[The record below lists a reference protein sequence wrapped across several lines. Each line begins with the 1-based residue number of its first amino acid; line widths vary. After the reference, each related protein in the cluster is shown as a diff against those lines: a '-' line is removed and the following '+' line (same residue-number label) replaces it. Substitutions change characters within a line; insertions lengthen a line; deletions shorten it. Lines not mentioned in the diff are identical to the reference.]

1 MYSCANIGNPSGGP
15 IDKTPPIFMRSNPT
29 PNAVNVKDRKIEI
42 FFDEIVTLKDP
53 STKIIVSPAQ
63 TEMPRMSALGRKVT
77 VELVDSLLPNTTY
90 TIDFSNSIQD
100 NNEGNAIDN
109 FAFAFSTGSVIDS
122 MRVSGYVLD
131 SRTLEP
137 MQSVVVGLQSNL
149 ADSAFHKEKL
159 QRVALTNDRGQFT
172 IRNVSPG
179 SYHIFAL
186 KDLDRDYKFG
196 NPTEDIA
203 FLDSIIVPSIGSRE
217 AADTVYNDLNEIDTI
232 MRATRP
238 AYFPNDILLSMFN
251 EDRKSQ
257 YLANNL
263 RVDSTRISL
272 TFAAAS
278 DTLPSLSIVGRN
290 DVPDQWYTLERSQ
303 TNDTLTYWIR
313 PPHLVSADTLMVAT
327 TYLRTDTA
335 SNLSWG
341 TDTLKFTFQRQKAK
355 KKKKNE
361 ETDSLE
367 QIRFMELH
375 PLANDTQEVYA
386 PLLLQTG
393 TPIERYSREAFHL
406 QRKLQNDTIFY
417 PAEIKSIA
425 LRDST
430 LNRRDLMLKV
440 DWEPGAAYTL
450 AVDSLAMTDI
460 YGLQTKPLKVDFNV
474 RKMEEYGNIVFNIP
488 AVRDSAIVELLDGTE
503 KIVLRAPVKSHRAE
517 LLNLL
522 PGKYYARLFIDRN
535 GNGKYDTGNY
545 DMHLQPEET
554 VYYPGAINLKKN
566 WDVEQTWD
574 IYATPID
581 KQKPEAI
588 KKNKPERKKWEKV
601 NTEKTETDED
611 EENGFSDFSNPNDP
625 NLRNSNNF
633 GNYRKYDSKIYF
645 HFFAQKFAHSTKAH
659 YLCTRKSQ
667 QRLCPDGGIGRRAG
681 LKHQWSKIHPG
692 SIPGLGTQKRL

>member
-1 MYSCANIGNPSGGP
+1 MLFSRLALSLQAETENQMNNSKSLYYIFIIIAAAVMYSCANIGNPSGGP

-257 YLANNL
+257 YLANNM

-278 DTLPSLSIVGRN
+278 DTLPSLNIVGRN

-327 TYLRTDTA
+327 TYLRTDTT

-375 PLANDTQEVYA
+375 PLANGTQEVYA

-474 RKMEEYGNIVFNIP
+474 RKMEEYGNIVFNIT

-503 KIVLRAPVKSHRAE
+503 KIVLRAPVKNHRAE

-625 NLRNSNNF
+625 NQRNSNNF
-633 GNYRKYDSKIYF
+633 GNYR
-645 HFFAQKFAHSTKAH
+645 
-659 YLCTRKSQ
+659 R
-667 QRLCPDGGIGRRAG
+667 
-681 LKHQWSKIHPG
+681 
-692 SIPGLGTQKRL
+692 

>member
-1 MYSCANIGNPSGGP
+1 MNNSKSLYYIFIIIAAAVMYSCANIGNPSGGP

-29 PNAVNVKDRKIEI
+29 PNAINVKDRKIEI

-375 PLANDTQEVYA
+375 PLANGTQEIYA

-406 QRKLQNDTIFY
+406 QRKLQNDTTFY

-430 LNRRDLMLKV
+430 LSRRDLMLKV

-601 NTEKTETDED
+601 DTEKTETDED
-611 EENGFSDFSNPNDP
+611 EENGFSDFSNPNKP

-633 GNYRKYDSKIYF
+633 GNYR
-645 HFFAQKFAHSTKAH
+645 
-659 YLCTRKSQ
+659 R
-667 QRLCPDGGIGRRAG
+667 
-681 LKHQWSKIHPG
+681 
-692 SIPGLGTQKRL
+692 

>member
-1 MYSCANIGNPSGGP
+1 MNNSKSLYYIFIIIAAAVMYSCANIGNPSGGP

-42 FFDEIVTLKDP
+42 FFDEIVSLKDP

-303 TNDTLTYWIR
+303 TNDTLIYWIR

-375 PLANDTQEVYA
+375 PLANGTQEVYA

-406 QRKLQNDTIFY
+406 QRKLQNDTTFY

-430 LNRRDLMLKV
+430 LSRRDLMLKV

-488 AVRDSAIVELLDGTE
+488 AVRDSAIVELLDGTD
-503 KIVLRAPVKSHRAE
+503 KVVLHTPVKNHRAE
-517 LLNLL
+517 LLNLQ

-535 GNGKYDTGNY
+535 GNGKYDTGTY

-633 GNYRKYDSKIYF
+633 GNYR
-645 HFFAQKFAHSTKAH
+645 
-659 YLCTRKSQ
+659 R
-667 QRLCPDGGIGRRAG
+667 
-681 LKHQWSKIHPG
+681 
-692 SIPGLGTQKRL
+692 

>member
-1 MYSCANIGNPSGGP
+1 MNNSKSLYYIFIIIAAAVMYSCANIGNPSGGP

-375 PLANDTQEVYA
+375 PLANGTQEVYA

-406 QRKLQNDTIFY
+406 QRKLQNDTTFY

-430 LNRRDLMLKV
+430 LSRRDLMLKV
-440 DWEPGAAYTL
+440 DWEPGAAYNL

-633 GNYRKYDSKIYF
+633 GDYR
-645 HFFAQKFAHSTKAH
+645 
-659 YLCTRKSQ
+659 R
-667 QRLCPDGGIGRRAG
+667 
-681 LKHQWSKIHPG
+681 
-692 SIPGLGTQKRL
+692 

>member
-1 MYSCANIGNPSGGP
+1 MNNSKSLYYIFIIIAAAVMYSCANIGNPSGGP

-375 PLANDTQEVYA
+375 PLANGTQEVYA

-406 QRKLQNDTIFY
+406 QRKLQNDTTFY

-430 LNRRDLMLKV
+430 LSRRDLMLKV

-460 YGLQTKPLKVDFNV
+460 YGLQTKPMKVDFNV

-633 GNYRKYDSKIYF
+633 GNYHR
-645 HFFAQKFAHSTKAH
+645 
-659 YLCTRKSQ
+659 
-667 QRLCPDGGIGRRAG
+667 
-681 LKHQWSKIHPG
+681 
-692 SIPGLGTQKRL
+692 

>member
-1 MYSCANIGNPSGGP
+1 MLFSRLALSLQAETENQMNNSKSLYYIFIIIAAAVMYSCANIGNPSGGP

-375 PLANDTQEVYA
+375 PLANGTQEVYA

-406 QRKLQNDTIFY
+406 QRKLQNDTTFY

-430 LNRRDLMLKV
+430 LSRRDLMLKV
-440 DWEPGAAYTL
+440 DWEPGAAYKL

-488 AVRDSAIVELLDGTE
+488 AVRDSAIVELLDGTD
-503 KIVLRAPVKSHRAE
+503 KVVLHTPVKNHRAE
-517 LLNLL
+517 LLNLQ

-581 KQKPEAI
+581 KQKSEAI

-633 GNYRKYDSKIYF
+633 GDYR
-645 HFFAQKFAHSTKAH
+645 
-659 YLCTRKSQ
+659 R
-667 QRLCPDGGIGRRAG
+667 
-681 LKHQWSKIHPG
+681 
-692 SIPGLGTQKRL
+692 

>member
-1 MYSCANIGNPSGGP
+1 MENQMNNSKSLYYIFIIIAAAVMYSCANIGNPSGGP

-375 PLANDTQEVYA
+375 PLANGTQEVYA

-406 QRKLQNDTIFY
+406 QRKLQNDTTFY

-503 KIVLRAPVKSHRAE
+503 KIVLRAPVKNHRAE

-601 NTEKTETDED
+601 DTEKTETDED

-633 GNYRKYDSKIYF
+633 GNYRK
-645 HFFAQKFAHSTKAH
+645 
-659 YLCTRKSQ
+659 
-667 QRLCPDGGIGRRAG
+667 
-681 LKHQWSKIHPG
+681 
-692 SIPGLGTQKRL
+692 

>member
-375 PLANDTQEVYA
+375 PLANGTQEVYA

-406 QRKLQNDTIFY
+406 QRKLQNDTTFY

-633 GNYRKYDSKIYF
+633 GNYRK
-645 HFFAQKFAHSTKAH
+645 
-659 YLCTRKSQ
+659 
-667 QRLCPDGGIGRRAG
+667 
-681 LKHQWSKIHPG
+681 
-692 SIPGLGTQKRL
+692 

>member
-63 TEMPRMSALGRKVT
+63 TEIPRMSALGRKVT

-278 DTLPSLSIVGRN
+278 DTLPSLSIVERN

-375 PLANDTQEVYA
+375 PLANGTQEVYA

-406 QRKLQNDTIFY
+406 QRKLQNDTTFY

-430 LNRRDLMLKV
+430 LSRRDLMLKV

-488 AVRDSAIVELLDGTE
+488 AVRDSAILELLDGTE

-581 KQKPEAI
+581 KQKSEAI

-633 GNYRKYDSKIYF
+633 GNYSR
-645 HFFAQKFAHSTKAH
+645 
-659 YLCTRKSQ
+659 
-667 QRLCPDGGIGRRAG
+667 
-681 LKHQWSKIHPG
+681 
-692 SIPGLGTQKRL
+692 

>member
-1 MYSCANIGNPSGGP
+1 MNNSKSLYYIFIIIAAAVMYSCANIGNPSGGP

-232 MRATRP
+232 MRATRS

-375 PLANDTQEVYA
+375 PLANGTQEVYA

-406 QRKLQNDTIFY
+406 QRKLQNDTTFY

-430 LNRRDLMLKV
+430 LSRRDLMLKV

-474 RKMEEYGNIVFNIP
+474 RKMEEYGNIVFNIT

-503 KIVLRAPVKSHRAE
+503 KIVLRAPVKNHRAE

-588 KKNKPERKKWEKV
+588 KKNKPERRKWEKV

-633 GNYRKYDSKIYF
+633 GNYR
-645 HFFAQKFAHSTKAH
+645 
-659 YLCTRKSQ
+659 R
-667 QRLCPDGGIGRRAG
+667 
-681 LKHQWSKIHPG
+681 
-692 SIPGLGTQKRL
+692 

>member
-1 MYSCANIGNPSGGP
+1 MNNSKSLYYIFIIIAAAVMYSCANIGNPSGGP

-375 PLANDTQEVYA
+375 PLANGTQEVYA

-406 QRKLQNDTIFY
+406 QRKLQNDTTFY

-503 KIVLRAPVKSHRAE
+503 KIVLRAPVKNHRAE

-581 KQKPEAI
+581 KQKSEAI

-633 GNYRKYDSKIYF
+633 GNYR
-645 HFFAQKFAHSTKAH
+645 
-659 YLCTRKSQ
+659 R
-667 QRLCPDGGIGRRAG
+667 
-681 LKHQWSKIHPG
+681 
-692 SIPGLGTQKRL
+692 

>member
-1 MYSCANIGNPSGGP
+1 MNNSKSLYYIFIIIAAAVMYSCANIGNPSGGP

-42 FFDEIVTLKDP
+42 FFDEIVSLKDP

-313 PPHLVSADTLMVAT
+313 PTHLVSADTLMVAT

-375 PLANDTQEVYA
+375 PLANGIQEVYA

-406 QRKLQNDTIFY
+406 QRKLQNDTTFY

-430 LNRRDLMLKV
+430 LSRRDLMLKV

-488 AVRDSAIVELLDGTE
+488 AVRDSAIVELLDGTD
-503 KIVLRAPVKSHRAE
+503 KVVLHTLVKNHRAE
-517 LLNLL
+517 LLNLQ

-581 KQKPEAI
+581 KQKSEAI

-633 GNYRKYDSKIYF
+633 GDYR
-645 HFFAQKFAHSTKAH
+645 
-659 YLCTRKSQ
+659 R
-667 QRLCPDGGIGRRAG
+667 
-681 LKHQWSKIHPG
+681 
-692 SIPGLGTQKRL
+692 

>member
-1 MYSCANIGNPSGGP
+1 MLFSRLALSLQAETENQMNNSKSLYYIFIIIAAAVMYSCANIGNPSGGP

-122 MRVSGYVLD
+122 MRVSGYVID

-203 FLDSIIVPSIGSRE
+203 FLDSIIVPSIGTRE

-375 PLANDTQEVYA
+375 PLANGTQEVYA

-406 QRKLQNDTIFY
+406 QRKLQNDTTFY

-430 LNRRDLMLKV
+430 LSRRDLMLKV

-488 AVRDSAIVELLDGTE
+488 EVRDSAIVELLDGTD
-503 KIVLRAPVKSHRAE
+503 KVVLHTPVKNHRAE

-601 NTEKTETDED
+601 NTEKTETDKD

-633 GNYRKYDSKIYF
+633 GNYR
-645 HFFAQKFAHSTKAH
+645 
-659 YLCTRKSQ
+659 R
-667 QRLCPDGGIGRRAG
+667 
-681 LKHQWSKIHPG
+681 
-692 SIPGLGTQKRL
+692 

>member
-313 PPHLVSADTLMVAT
+313 PPHLVSADTLIVAT

-375 PLANDTQEVYA
+375 PLANGTQEVYA

-406 QRKLQNDTIFY
+406 QRKLQNDTTFY

-440 DWEPGAAYTL
+440 DWEPGAAYKL

-488 AVRDSAIVELLDGTE
+488 AVRDSAIVELLDGTD
-503 KIVLRAPVKSHRAE
+503 KVVLHTPVKNHRAE
-517 LLNLL
+517 LLNLQ

-581 KQKPEAI
+581 KQKSEAI

-633 GNYRKYDSKIYF
+633 GDYR
-645 HFFAQKFAHSTKAH
+645 
-659 YLCTRKSQ
+659 R
-667 QRLCPDGGIGRRAG
+667 
-681 LKHQWSKIHPG
+681 
-692 SIPGLGTQKRL
+692 

>member
-1 MYSCANIGNPSGGP
+1 MNNSKSLYYIFIIIAAAVMYSCANIGNPSGGP

-290 DVPDQWYTLERSQ
+290 DVPDQWYTLERSL

-375 PLANDTQEVYA
+375 PLANGTQEVYA

-406 QRKLQNDTIFY
+406 QRKLQNDTTFY

-430 LNRRDLMLKV
+430 LSRRDLMLKV

-488 AVRDSAIVELLDGTE
+488 AVRDSAIVELLDGTD
-503 KIVLRAPVKSHRAE
+503 KVVLHTPVKNHRAE

-633 GNYRKYDSKIYF
+633 GNYR
-645 HFFAQKFAHSTKAH
+645 
-659 YLCTRKSQ
+659 R
-667 QRLCPDGGIGRRAG
+667 
-681 LKHQWSKIHPG
+681 
-692 SIPGLGTQKRL
+692 

>member
-1 MYSCANIGNPSGGP
+1 MNNSKSLYYIFIIIAAAVMYSCANIGNPSGGP

-375 PLANDTQEVYA
+375 PLANGTQEVYA

-406 QRKLQNDTIFY
+406 QRKLQNDTTFY

-430 LNRRDLMLKV
+430 LSRRDLMLKV
-440 DWEPGAAYTL
+440 DWEPGAAYKL

-488 AVRDSAIVELLDGTE
+488 AVRDSAIVELLDGTD
-503 KIVLRAPVKSHRAE
+503 KVVLHTPVKNHRAE
-517 LLNLL
+517 LLNLQ

-611 EENGFSDFSNPNDP
+611 EENGFNDFSNPDDP

-633 GNYRKYDSKIYF
+633 GDYR
-645 HFFAQKFAHSTKAH
+645 
-659 YLCTRKSQ
+659 R
-667 QRLCPDGGIGRRAG
+667 
-681 LKHQWSKIHPG
+681 
-692 SIPGLGTQKRL
+692 

>member
-375 PLANDTQEVYA
+375 PLANGTQEVYA

-406 QRKLQNDTIFY
+406 QRKLQNDTTFY

-430 LNRRDLMLKV
+430 LSRRDLMLKV

-503 KIVLRAPVKSHRAE
+503 KIVLRAPVKNHRAE

-611 EENGFSDFSNPNDP
+611 EEIGFSDFSNPNDP

-633 GNYRKYDSKIYF
+633 GNYR
-645 HFFAQKFAHSTKAH
+645 
-659 YLCTRKSQ
+659 R
-667 QRLCPDGGIGRRAG
+667 
-681 LKHQWSKIHPG
+681 
-692 SIPGLGTQKRL
+692 

>member
-1 MYSCANIGNPSGGP
+1 MNNSKSLYYIFIIIAAAVMYSCANIGNPSGGP

-137 MQSVVVGLQSNL
+137 IQSVVVGLQSNL

-203 FLDSIIVPSIGSRE
+203 FLDSIIVPSIGTRE

-375 PLANDTQEVYA
+375 PLANGTQEVYA

-430 LNRRDLMLKV
+430 LNRRDLVLKV

-633 GNYRKYDSKIYF
+633 GNYR
-645 HFFAQKFAHSTKAH
+645 
-659 YLCTRKSQ
+659 R
-667 QRLCPDGGIGRRAG
+667 
-681 LKHQWSKIHPG
+681 
-692 SIPGLGTQKRL
+692 

>member
-1 MYSCANIGNPSGGP
+1 MENQMNNSKSLYYIFIIIAAAVMYSCANIGNPSGGP

-375 PLANDTQEVYA
+375 PLANGTQEVYA

-430 LNRRDLMLKV
+430 LSRRDLMLKV
-440 DWEPGAAYTL
+440 DWEPGAAYKL

-474 RKMEEYGNIVFNIP
+474 RKMEEYGNIVFNIT

-503 KIVLRAPVKSHRAE
+503 KIVLRAPVKNHRAE

-633 GNYRKYDSKIYF
+633 GNYRK
-645 HFFAQKFAHSTKAH
+645 
-659 YLCTRKSQ
+659 
-667 QRLCPDGGIGRRAG
+667 
-681 LKHQWSKIHPG
+681 
-692 SIPGLGTQKRL
+692 

>member
-1 MYSCANIGNPSGGP
+1 MNNSKSLYYIFIIIAAAVMYSCANIGNPSGGP

-361 ETDSLE
+361 ETDYLE

-375 PLANDTQEVYA
+375 PLANGTQEVYA

-503 KIVLRAPVKSHRAE
+503 KIVLRAPVKNHRAE

-633 GNYRKYDSKIYF
+633 GD
-645 HFFAQKFAHSTKAH
+645 
-659 YLCTRKSQ
+659 YLR
-667 QRLCPDGGIGRRAG
+667 
-681 LKHQWSKIHPG
+681 
-692 SIPGLGTQKRL
+692 

>member
-1 MYSCANIGNPSGGP
+1 MNNSKSLYYIFIIIAAAVMYSCANIGNPSGGP

-42 FFDEIVTLKDP
+42 FFDEIVSLKDP

-290 DVPDQWYTLERSQ
+290 DVPDQWYTLERSL

-375 PLANDTQEVYA
+375 PLANGTQEVYA

-393 TPIERYSREAFHL
+393 TPIERYSREAFYL

-430 LNRRDLMLKV
+430 LSRRDLMLKV
-440 DWEPGAAYTL
+440 DWEPGAAYKL

-503 KIVLRAPVKSHRAE
+503 KIVLRAPVKNHRAE

-633 GNYRKYDSKIYF
+633 GNYSR
-645 HFFAQKFAHSTKAH
+645 
-659 YLCTRKSQ
+659 
-667 QRLCPDGGIGRRAG
+667 
-681 LKHQWSKIHPG
+681 
-692 SIPGLGTQKRL
+692 

>member
-1 MYSCANIGNPSGGP
+1 MNNSKSLYYIFIIIAAAVMYSCANIGNPSGGP

-313 PPHLVSADTLMVAT
+313 PPHLVSADTLIVAT

-375 PLANDTQEVYA
+375 PLANGTQEVYA

-430 LNRRDLMLKV
+430 LSRRDLMLKV

-503 KIVLRAPVKSHRAE
+503 KIVLRAPVKNHRAE

-633 GNYRKYDSKIYF
+633 GNYSR
-645 HFFAQKFAHSTKAH
+645 
-659 YLCTRKSQ
+659 
-667 QRLCPDGGIGRRAG
+667 
-681 LKHQWSKIHPG
+681 
-692 SIPGLGTQKRL
+692 

>member
-375 PLANDTQEVYA
+375 PLANGTQEVYA

-430 LNRRDLMLKV
+430 LSRRDLMLKV

-503 KIVLRAPVKSHRAE
+503 KIVLRAPVKNHRAE

-611 EENGFSDFSNPNDP
+611 EENGFSDFSNQNDP

-633 GNYRKYDSKIYF
+633 GD
-645 HFFAQKFAHSTKAH
+645 
-659 YLCTRKSQ
+659 YLR
-667 QRLCPDGGIGRRAG
+667 
-681 LKHQWSKIHPG
+681 
-692 SIPGLGTQKRL
+692 

>member
-122 MRVSGYVLD
+122 MRVSGYVID
-131 SRTLEP
+131 SHTLEP

-203 FLDSIIVPSIGSRE
+203 FLDSIIVPSIGTRE

-257 YLANNL
+257 YLANNM

-278 DTLPSLSIVGRN
+278 DTLPSLNIVGRN

-375 PLANDTQEVYA
+375 PLANGTQEVYA

-430 LNRRDLMLKV
+430 LNRRDLVLKV

-474 RKMEEYGNIVFNIP
+474 RKMEEYGNIVFNIT

-503 KIVLRAPVKSHRAE
+503 KIVLRAPVKNHRAE

-633 GNYRKYDSKIYF
+633 GNYR
-645 HFFAQKFAHSTKAH
+645 
-659 YLCTRKSQ
+659 R
-667 QRLCPDGGIGRRAG
+667 
-681 LKHQWSKIHPG
+681 
-692 SIPGLGTQKRL
+692 

>member
-1 MYSCANIGNPSGGP
+1 MNNSKSLYYIFIIIAAAVMYSCANIGNPSGGP

-313 PPHLVSADTLMVAT
+313 PPHLVSADTLIVAT

-375 PLANDTQEVYA
+375 PLANGTQEVYA

-406 QRKLQNDTIFY
+406 QRKLQNDTTFY

-503 KIVLRAPVKSHRAE
+503 KIVLRAPVKNHRAE

-581 KQKPEAI
+581 KQKSEAI

-633 GNYRKYDSKIYF
+633 GNYSR
-645 HFFAQKFAHSTKAH
+645 
-659 YLCTRKSQ
+659 
-667 QRLCPDGGIGRRAG
+667 
-681 LKHQWSKIHPG
+681 
-692 SIPGLGTQKRL
+692 

>member
-361 ETDSLE
+361 GTDSLE

-375 PLANDTQEVYA
+375 PLVNGTQEVYA

-430 LNRRDLMLKV
+430 LSRRDLMLKV

-503 KIVLRAPVKSHRAE
+503 KIVLRAPVKNHRAE

-581 KQKPEAI
+581 KQKSEAI

-633 GNYRKYDSKIYF
+633 GN
-645 HFFAQKFAHSTKAH
+645 
-659 YLCTRKSQ
+659 
-667 QRLCPDGGIGRRAG
+667 
-681 LKHQWSKIHPG
+681 
-692 SIPGLGTQKRL
+692 

>member
-1 MYSCANIGNPSGGP
+1 MNNSKSLYYIFIIIAAAVMYSCANIGNPSGGP

-217 AADTVYNDLNEIDTI
+217 AADTVYNDLYEIDTI

-375 PLANDTQEVYA
+375 PLANGTQEVYA

-406 QRKLQNDTIFY
+406 QRKLQNDTTFY

-430 LNRRDLMLKV
+430 LSRRDLMLKV

-488 AVRDSAIVELLDGTE
+488 AVRDSAIVELLDGTD
-503 KIVLRAPVKSHRAE
+503 KVVLHTPVKNHRAE
-517 LLNLL
+517 LLNLQ

-566 WDVEQTWD
+566 WDVEQMWD

-633 GNYRKYDSKIYF
+633 GNYR
-645 HFFAQKFAHSTKAH
+645 
-659 YLCTRKSQ
+659 R
-667 QRLCPDGGIGRRAG
+667 
-681 LKHQWSKIHPG
+681 
-692 SIPGLGTQKRL
+692 

>member
-1 MYSCANIGNPSGGP
+1 MNNSKSLYYIFIIIAAAVMYSCANIGNPSGGP

-203 FLDSIIVPSIGSRE
+203 FLDSIIVPSIGTRE

-341 TDTLKFTFQRQKAK
+341 SDTLKFTFQRQKAK

-375 PLANDTQEVYA
+375 PLANGTQEVYA

-430 LNRRDLMLKV
+430 LNRRDLVLKV

-474 RKMEEYGNIVFNIP
+474 RKIEEYGNIVFNIT

-503 KIVLRAPVKSHRAE
+503 KIVLRAPVKNHRAE

-633 GNYRKYDSKIYF
+633 GNYSR
-645 HFFAQKFAHSTKAH
+645 
-659 YLCTRKSQ
+659 
-667 QRLCPDGGIGRRAG
+667 
-681 LKHQWSKIHPG
+681 
-692 SIPGLGTQKRL
+692 

>member
-1 MYSCANIGNPSGGP
+1 MNNSKSLYYIFIIIAAAVMYSCANIGNPSGGP

-327 TYLRTDTA
+327 TYLRTDTT

-375 PLANDTQEVYA
+375 PLANGTQEVYA

-406 QRKLQNDTIFY
+406 QRKLQNDTTFY

-430 LNRRDLMLKV
+430 LSRRDLMLKV
-440 DWEPGAAYTL
+440 DWEPGDAYTL

-488 AVRDSAIVELLDGTE
+488 AVRDSAIVELLDGTD
-503 KIVLRAPVKSHRAE
+503 KVVLHTPVKSHRAE

-601 NTEKTETDED
+601 STEKTETDED

-633 GNYRKYDSKIYF
+633 GDYR
-645 HFFAQKFAHSTKAH
+645 
-659 YLCTRKSQ
+659 R
-667 QRLCPDGGIGRRAG
+667 
-681 LKHQWSKIHPG
+681 
-692 SIPGLGTQKRL
+692 

>member
-29 PNAVNVKDRKIEI
+29 PNAVNVKDRKIDI

-375 PLANDTQEVYA
+375 PLANGTQEVYA

-406 QRKLQNDTIFY
+406 QRKLQNDTTFY

-430 LNRRDLMLKV
+430 LSRRDLMLKV

-633 GNYRKYDSKIYF
+633 GNYR
-645 HFFAQKFAHSTKAH
+645 
-659 YLCTRKSQ
+659 R
-667 QRLCPDGGIGRRAG
+667 
-681 LKHQWSKIHPG
+681 
-692 SIPGLGTQKRL
+692 

>member
-1 MYSCANIGNPSGGP
+1 MNNSKSLYYIFIIIAAAVMYSCTNIGNPSGGP

-375 PLANDTQEVYA
+375 PLANGTQEVYA

-581 KQKPEAI
+581 KQKSEAI

-633 GNYRKYDSKIYF
+633 GNYSR
-645 HFFAQKFAHSTKAH
+645 
-659 YLCTRKSQ
+659 
-667 QRLCPDGGIGRRAG
+667 
-681 LKHQWSKIHPG
+681 
-692 SIPGLGTQKRL
+692 

>member
-1 MYSCANIGNPSGGP
+1 MNNSKSLYYIFIIIAAAVMYSCTNIGNPSGGP

-42 FFDEIVTLKDP
+42 FFDEIVSLKDP

-375 PLANDTQEVYA
+375 PLANGTQEVYA

-406 QRKLQNDTIFY
+406 QRKLQNDTTFY

-430 LNRRDLMLKV
+430 LSRRDLMLKV

-633 GNYRKYDSKIYF
+633 GNYR
-645 HFFAQKFAHSTKAH
+645 
-659 YLCTRKSQ
+659 R
-667 QRLCPDGGIGRRAG
+667 
-681 LKHQWSKIHPG
+681 
-692 SIPGLGTQKRL
+692 

>member
-1 MYSCANIGNPSGGP
+1 MNNSKSLYYIFIIIAAAVMYSCANIGNPSGGP

-313 PPHLVSADTLMVAT
+313 PPHLVSADTLIVAT

-375 PLANDTQEVYA
+375 PLANGTQEVYA

-430 LNRRDLMLKV
+430 LSRRDLMLKV

-450 AVDSLAMTDI
+450 AVDSLAITDI

-474 RKMEEYGNIVFNIP
+474 RKMEEYGNIVFNT

-611 EENGFSDFSNPNDP
+611 EEIGFSDFSNPNDP

-633 GNYRKYDSKIYF
+633 GNYR
-645 HFFAQKFAHSTKAH
+645 
-659 YLCTRKSQ
+659 R
-667 QRLCPDGGIGRRAG
+667 
-681 LKHQWSKIHPG
+681 
-692 SIPGLGTQKRL
+692 

>member
-313 PPHLVSADTLMVAT
+313 PPHLVSADTLIVAT
-327 TYLRTDTA
+327 TYLRTDTT

-375 PLANDTQEVYA
+375 PLANGTQEVYA

-406 QRKLQNDTIFY
+406 QRKLQNDTTFY

-430 LNRRDLMLKV
+430 LSRRDLMLKV

-625 NLRNSNNF
+625 NQRNSNNF
-633 GNYRKYDSKIYF
+633 GNYR
-645 HFFAQKFAHSTKAH
+645 
-659 YLCTRKSQ
+659 R
-667 QRLCPDGGIGRRAG
+667 
-681 LKHQWSKIHPG
+681 
-692 SIPGLGTQKRL
+692 

>member
-1 MYSCANIGNPSGGP
+1 MNNSKSLYYIFIIIAAAVMYSCANIGNPSGGP

-77 VELVDSLLPNTTY
+77 VELVDSLLPSTTY

-375 PLANDTQEVYA
+375 PLANGTQEVYA

-406 QRKLQNDTIFY
+406 QRKLQNDTTFY

-503 KIVLRAPVKSHRAE
+503 KIVLRAPVKNHRAE

-633 GNYRKYDSKIYF
+633 GNYRK
-645 HFFAQKFAHSTKAH
+645 
-659 YLCTRKSQ
+659 
-667 QRLCPDGGIGRRAG
+667 
-681 LKHQWSKIHPG
+681 
-692 SIPGLGTQKRL
+692 

>member
-1 MYSCANIGNPSGGP
+1 MNNSKSLYYIFIIIAAAVMYSCANIGNPSGGP

-42 FFDEIVTLKDP
+42 FFDEIVSLKDP

-172 IRNVSPG
+172 IRNVSSG

-375 PLANDTQEVYA
+375 PLANGTQEVYA

-406 QRKLQNDTIFY
+406 QRKLQNDTTFY

-430 LNRRDLMLKV
+430 LSRRDLMLKV

-488 AVRDSAIVELLDGTE
+488 AVRDSAIVELLDGTD
-503 KIVLRAPVKSHRAE
+503 KVVLHTPVKNHRAE
-517 LLNLL
+517 LLNLQ

-625 NLRNSNNF
+625 NLRNFNNF
-633 GNYRKYDSKIYF
+633 GNYR
-645 HFFAQKFAHSTKAH
+645 
-659 YLCTRKSQ
+659 R
-667 QRLCPDGGIGRRAG
+667 
-681 LKHQWSKIHPG
+681 
-692 SIPGLGTQKRL
+692 

>member
-1 MYSCANIGNPSGGP
+1 MNNSKSLYYIFIIIAAAVMYSCANIGNPSGGP

-29 PNAVNVKDRKIEI
+29 PNAVNVKDRKIDI

-290 DVPDQWYTLERSQ
+290 DVPYQWYTLERSQ

-375 PLANDTQEVYA
+375 PLANGTQEVYA

-440 DWEPGAAYTL
+440 DWEPGAAYKL

-474 RKMEEYGNIVFNIP
+474 RKMEEYGNIVFNIT

-503 KIVLRAPVKSHRAE
+503 KIVLRAPVKNHRAE

-633 GNYRKYDSKIYF
+633 GNYSR
-645 HFFAQKFAHSTKAH
+645 
-659 YLCTRKSQ
+659 
-667 QRLCPDGGIGRRAG
+667 
-681 LKHQWSKIHPG
+681 
-692 SIPGLGTQKRL
+692 

>member
-313 PPHLVSADTLMVAT
+313 PPHLVSTDTLIVAT

-375 PLANDTQEVYA
+375 PLANGTQEVYA

-406 QRKLQNDTIFY
+406 QRKLQNDTTFY

-440 DWEPGAAYTL
+440 DWEPGAAYKL

-474 RKMEEYGNIVFNIP
+474 RKMEEYGNIVFNIT

-503 KIVLRAPVKSHRAE
+503 KIVLRAPVKNHRAE

-633 GNYRKYDSKIYF
+633 GNYSR
-645 HFFAQKFAHSTKAH
+645 
-659 YLCTRKSQ
+659 
-667 QRLCPDGGIGRRAG
+667 
-681 LKHQWSKIHPG
+681 
-692 SIPGLGTQKRL
+692 

>member
-1 MYSCANIGNPSGGP
+1 MLFSRLALSLQAETENQMNNSKSLYYIFIIIAAAVMYSCANIGNPSGGP

-367 QIRFMELH
+367 QMRFMELH
-375 PLANDTQEVYA
+375 PLANGTQEVYA

-474 RKMEEYGNIVFNIP
+474 RKMEEYGNIVFNIT

-503 KIVLRAPVKSHRAE
+503 KIVLRAPVKNHRAE

-633 GNYRKYDSKIYF
+633 GD
-645 HFFAQKFAHSTKAH
+645 
-659 YLCTRKSQ
+659 YLR
-667 QRLCPDGGIGRRAG
+667 
-681 LKHQWSKIHPG
+681 
-692 SIPGLGTQKRL
+692 

>member
-1 MYSCANIGNPSGGP
+1 MNNSKSLYYIFIIIAAAVMYSCANIGNPSGGP

-203 FLDSIIVPSIGSRE
+203 FLDSIIVPSIGTRE

-278 DTLPSLSIVGRN
+278 DTLPSLNIVGRN

-335 SNLSWG
+335 NNLSWG

-375 PLANDTQEVYA
+375 PLANGTQEVYA

-430 LNRRDLMLKV
+430 LNRRDLVLKV

-474 RKMEEYGNIVFNIP
+474 RKMEEYGNIVFNIT

-503 KIVLRAPVKSHRAE
+503 KIVLRAPVKNHRAE

-574 IYATPID
+574 IYSTPID

-633 GNYRKYDSKIYF
+633 GNYSR
-645 HFFAQKFAHSTKAH
+645 
-659 YLCTRKSQ
+659 
-667 QRLCPDGGIGRRAG
+667 
-681 LKHQWSKIHPG
+681 
-692 SIPGLGTQKRL
+692 